1 MECSGN
7 ESGACPVAERM
18 HQNRLALEKGMN
30 SFEEKLAGVFP
41 PLITPFENDRILF
54 DGLERNVQRMNETG
68 LRGYFVLGTNGEFK
82 SLSVEERMEV
92 LKVVVQNA
100 SKDKVI
106 MAGTAAESTKETIE
120 ITLQAADIGAQMV
133 SLLMPSFFIKII
145 DDDVLVNYILDIA
158 EASPVPVLLYNN
170 PSVTAGLTVSTEVIK
185 RVSGHPNII
194 GMKDSSRGNYH
205 SYLESVENGFF
216 LLAGSTSFFLELL
229 HAGGIGGVLSLAN
242 VFPDACVRL
251 YRAFREGRHDE
262 AKRINDSLVS
272 LNREV
277 SGLFGVPGV
286 KAAMNIAGFTGGE
299 PRRPLRPLTQIQFHA
314 LRDTLYSSGFLD
326 GEK

>member
-1 MECSGN
+1 MHRN
-7 ESGACPVAERM
+7 EEVG
-18 HQNRLALEKGMN
+18 EKGMN
-30 SFEEKLAGVFP
+30 PFKEKLTGVFA
-41 PLITPFENDRILF
+41 PLITPFKDDRILF
-54 DGLERNVQRMNETG
+54 DALERNIVRMNETG

-82 SLSVEERMEV
+82 SLSVDERMDV
-92 LKVVVQNA
+92 LRVVVQNA

-120 ITLQAADIGAQMV
+120 ITLRAAKIGAHMV
-133 SLLMPSFFIKII
+133 SLLMPSFFVRII
-145 DDDVLVNYILDIA
+145 DDDVLIKYILDIA

-205 SYLESVENGFF
+205 SYLESAENGFF
-216 LLAGSTSFFLELL
+216 LLAGSTSFFLDLL

-242 VFPDACVRL
+242 VFPDSCVRL
-251 YRAFREGRHDE
+251 YRVFMDGRHE
-262 AKRINDSLVS
+262 TAKQINASLVS

-277 SGLFGVPGV
+277 SGSFGVPGV
-286 KAAMNIAGFTGGE
+286 KAAMNIAGFTGGD
-299 PRRPLRPLTQIQFHA
+299 PRRPLLPLTEIQLNA
-314 LRDTLYSSGFLD
+314 LRAVLDASGFL
-326 GEK
+326 GG